1 MAHLLIPIELE
12 VAEIM
17 QILPT
22 EEAPIVVDP
31 SQKNQSK
38 IQTEETLVEMSDQW
52 FPKINVEIVKFIIL
66 LGMKKMKNQ

>member
-31 SQKNQSK
+31 SPKNQSK

>member
-12 VAEIM
+12 VAETM
-17 QILPT
+17 QILQM

-38 IQTEETLVEMSDQW
+38 IQTEETSAEMSDQW

-66 LGMKKMKNQ
+66 LAMKKMRNQ